1 MSHDLGELAQALK
14 TRVRRGQDGEPVIEG
29 RRGNIHEDGQGYS
42 LFAGFKTAKGL
53 NRCRAAFAAFARL
66 RQEGDTEGVWHMP
79 ALPTPEQA
87 RLIRYWLRVP
97 KRRQAAP
104 GTAERLWAYRFTRRT
119 AHIRRPDSTIF
130 AAPASSCQPL
140 ENER

>member
-1 MSHDLGELAQALK
+1 MSDLNELAEVL
-14 TRVRRGQDGEPVIEG
+14 RVRVKRGADGEPLIEG
-29 RRGNIHEDGQGYS
+29 RRGNAHQDG
-42 LFAGFKTAKGL
+42 AGFSIFAWFLTAKGL
-53 NRCRAAFAAFARL
+53 KRCKAAFASFARL

-79 ALPTPEQA
+79 TLPTPEQA